1 MVENEPMLDG
11 PIPGQ
16 SLTVEVGNRPWQQ
29 PSQYAT
35 VEEALQY
42 YIPRLT
48 HPDMLSGLLDTIES
62 GIPLTTIA
70 EAMQTS
76 GAMEGKHNL
85 DVGILVMPVL
95 VETMAYLAE
104 EAGVEYQIDSK
115 KQNMEDEIPS
125 SSSISLIMNELAEEK
140 GEIPEE
146 KVSEE
151 EMPQEEVSK
160 SLGGLMS
167 RGE

>member
-1 MVENEPMLDG
+1 MLDG

-29 PSQYAT
+29 PAQYAT

-104 EAGVEYQIDSK
+104 EAGVEYQINSK

>member
-1 MVENEPMLDG
+1 MLDG

-29 PSQYAT
+29 PAQYAT

-48 HPDMLSGLLDTIES
+48 HPDMLSGLLDTIET

-104 EAGVEYQIDSK
+104 EAGVEYQIDSRK
-115 KQNMEDEIPS
+115 KSMEDEKPS
-125 SSSISLIMNELAEEK
+125 SSAISLALRKLAEKEGIPK
-140 GEIPEE
+140 EEIIEPVE
-146 KVSEE
+146 EE

-160 SLGGLMS
+160 PLGGLMS